1 MFVIATLGPGFTVDE
16 LLVSCGERLSL
27 PPDYEPLRDRLEEVL
42 TPLPDPRAA
51 WTTK

>member
-1 MFVIATLGPGFTVDE
+1 LGSLG
-16 LLVSCGERLSL
+16 GRLSL
-27 PPDYEPLRDRLEEVL
+27 PPDYGLLRDRLEEVL